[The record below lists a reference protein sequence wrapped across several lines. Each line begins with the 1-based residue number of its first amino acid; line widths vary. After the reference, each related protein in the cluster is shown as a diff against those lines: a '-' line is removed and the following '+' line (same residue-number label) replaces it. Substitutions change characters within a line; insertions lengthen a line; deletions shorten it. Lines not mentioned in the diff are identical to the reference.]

1 MGRRLLLK
9 AGRDQLVPRLTLLS
23 HYTLYKERPCQCHLT
38 RFFFPANFFLANTAA
53 LCGGGDGRCYC
64 FVGDFYEGRFTYR
77 PL

>member
-1 MGRRLLLK
+1 MGRRLLLR
-9 AGRDQLVPRLTLLS
+9 AGRDRLVPCLTLLS

-38 RFFFPANFFLANTAA
+38 SFFPAKLLLAYTAA
-53 LCGGGDGRCYC
+53 LCGGDGRCYC